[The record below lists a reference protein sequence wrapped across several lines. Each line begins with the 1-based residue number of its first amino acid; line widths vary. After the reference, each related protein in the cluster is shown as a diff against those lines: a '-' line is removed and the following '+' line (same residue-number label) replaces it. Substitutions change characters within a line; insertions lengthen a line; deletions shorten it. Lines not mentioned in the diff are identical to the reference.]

1 MIERYSRP
9 QMKEIWSEENK
20 FDQWLKVEIAV
31 CEAWAELGE
40 IPRKDI
46 VKIRKAS
53 YNLNRIAGF
62 LKVTH
67 HDVTAFLNS
76 VAESLGEESRFVH
89 LGLTSSDVMDTALA
103 LQLTQGTDILAKDIA
118 ELMPVLES
126 KAIEHKYTIMMGRT
140 HGVHAEPTTFGLK
153 MALWAEEMKRNA
165 QRLAEARKAVS
176 VGKISGAV
184 GTYATVPPQVE
195 RMACARLG
203 LAPDPISSQII
214 QRDRHAQFL
223 TTLAIVAGS
232 LEKFATEIRGL
243 QRTEVREVEEPFE
256 AGQTGS
262 SAMPHKRNPELC
274 ERICGLARLIRGH
287 ALTSLENIALWHER
301 DISHSSAERIILPD
315 SCLAMDYMLSIFT
328 CVMKGLKVYPEN
340 MRHNIELTQGVIF
353 SQRVLLALVG
363 KGLPRGEAY
372 RIVQDNAMKAWEKKR
387 SFLSLLEADRRI
399 TARLDKKELK
409 SVFDYRYYLKHVD
422 EVFQRLGLAGNKRE
436 RKAGKAGST
445 RLASKALLQSGV

>member
-9 QMKEIWSEENK
+9 QMKKIWSEENK

-31 CEAWAELGE
+31 CEAWAALGE
-40 IPRKDI
+40 IPEEDL

-53 YNLNRIAGF
+53 YNLNHVAQF

-67 HDVTAFLNS
+67 HDMTAFLKA
-76 VAESLGEESRFVH
+76 VAESLGTESRFVH

-103 LQLTQGTDILAKDIA
+103 LQLTQAADILEKDVA
-118 ELMPVLES
+118 ELIVVLEN
-126 KAIEHKYTIMMGRT
+126 KAIEHKQTIMMGRT

-165 QRLAEARKAVS
+165 QRLAEAKKNIS

-195 RMACARLG
+195 KIACDKLG
-203 LAPDPISSQII
+203 LTPDPISSQIV
-214 QRDRHAQFL
+214 QRDRHAQFV
-223 TTLAIVAGS
+223 TTLAIVASS

-301 DISHSSAERIILPD
+301 DISHSSTERIILPD
-315 SCLAMDYMLSIFT
+315 SCLAVDYMLSIFT
-328 CVMKGLKVYPEN
+328 SVMKGLKVYPEN
-340 MRHNIELTQGVIF
+340 MRRNIELTQGVIF
-353 SQRVLLALVG
+353 SQRVLLALID
-363 KGLPRGEAY
+363 KGLSREEAY
-372 RIVQDNAMKAWEKKR
+372 KMVQDSAMKAWEERK
-387 SFLSLLEADRRI
+387 SFLSLLEADERI
-399 TARLDKKELK
+399 TRHLSKKELD
-409 SVFDYRYYLKHVD
+409 SLFDYGYYLKHVD
-422 EVFQRLGLAGNKRE
+422 EVFERLGLSKAKKNKRT
-436 RKAGKAGST
+436 KAEG
-445 RLASKALLQSGV
+445 LAPPAI